1 MQSTKP
7 LSQAAGEAMSLIDER
22 LDGYRVE
29 LLRRLVKLIQEQS
42 SVGGQSS
49 REEQVK
55 REVAA
60 LADLVNE
67 SGSGASS

>member
-22 LDGYRVE
+22 FEGYRGE
-29 LLRRLVKLIQEQS
+29 LLRRLVKLIQEQG

-49 REEQVK
+49 REEQVRK
-55 REVAA
+55 EVNA
-60 LADLVNE
+60 LADLVGG
-67 SGSGASS
+67 SGSGAA